1 MDNGYQNPYASP
13 QSTVASSQ
21 AAVRAEFIQKT
32 YLHLA
37 GAILAFVAVESLL
50 LKMDWSVNLAR
61 TIIGSGGMG
70 WLVVL
75 GLFMVVSVVAD
86 RWAQS
91 NTSRGM
97 QYAGLGVFIV
107 AEAFVFL
114 PLLFIAA
121 NYSGPDV
128 IQNAAIVTMLLFVGL
143 TVFALITKSDFSFM
157 RGFLVIGGFV
167 AMGTIVASL
176 IFGFQLGTLFCG
188 IMVLFAAGS
197 ILYTTSN
204 IMHHYRPDQY
214 VAASLA
220 LFSAVALMFW
230 YILRI
235 FMSRD

>member
-1 MDNGYQNPYASP
+1 MGNQYANPYTTPTSK
-13 QSTVASSQ
+13 VAH
-21 AAVRAEFIQKT
+21 ATPNVRAEFIRKT

-37 GAILAFVAVESLL
+37 GAILAFVAVEAALL
-50 LKMDWSVNLAR
+50 NMSWSVKLAQ

-75 GLFMVVSVVAD
+75 GLFMVVSMVAD

-91 NTSRGM
+91 DTSQGM

-114 PLLFIAA
+114 PLLYIAA
-121 NYSGPDV
+121 FYSSPDV
-128 IQNAAIVTMLLFVGL
+128 IQKAAIVTLLLFAGL
-143 TVFALITKSDFSFM
+143 TVFAVMTKTDFSFM
-157 RGFLVIGGFV
+157 KGVLTIGGFIALGV
-167 AMGTIVASL
+167 IVASC
-176 IFGFQLGTLFCG
+176 IFGFNLGTLFSA

-204 IMHHYRPDQY
+204 IIHHYRPDQH

-220 LFSAVALMFW
+220 LFSAVALLFW